1 MKVTGDQRLPPDLF
15 FFFFDPRWCLTGDDA
30 NQISKSMHTFMES
43 IRLQDGTES
52 AASFNPLVEPPKKK
66 QKKEKPDPVDTV
78 PNRQATSL
86 LESLRSNNPHQYG
99 GSREEVIEE
108 SNPDEP
114 GTLLMQDLVRIT
126 IAATENEVGDF
137 VNLCYEFTRRTT
149 NYDGSAYCFA
159 ITRKLLEQMEF
170 ESDEME
176 SDMCRAM
183 HKHRPDPSMTLWL
196 EQWLINHVAFEN
208 GAVRACRVHPCIG
221 HIVWFQDSR
230 ACSQVAMQTYSGY
243 VSESRWDHFGK
254 NAVQGDPRDFSGV
267 YTLSKHNQVGGLK
280 PLTTLDFKI
289 LPTNPNEDRDMHH
302 WITYVDRKL
311 FHVIQPGIRSRQHI
325 ELDEPYKIH
334 LDGVSDCELYG
345 YKPWIPFEKGKH
357 GEVSTRMRRTR
368 RKAVLD
374 FCKRTFSKDRPAQV
388 RAGVKPVPGA
398 CLYFFFL
405 SVYSVCCPCSSMC
418 PRFVSFWLRSCL

>member
-1 MKVTGDQRLPPDLF
+1 MKVTGDQRLPPDLV

-30 NQISKSMHTFMES
+30 NKISRSMHTFMES
-43 IRLQDGTES
+43 LRLQDGNDS
-52 AASFNPLVEPPKKK
+52 AASFNPLAEPPKKK
-66 QKKEKPDPVDTV
+66 QKTEKPDPVDTV

-86 LESLRSNNPHQYG
+86 LEALRSNNPHLYG

-126 IAATENEVGDF
+126 IAAAKQGVGDF
-137 VNLCYEFTRRTT
+137 VNLCYDVTRRTT

-159 ITRKLLEQMEF
+159 ITRKLLEEMEF
-170 ESDEME
+170 SSDEIE
-176 SDMCRAM
+176 GDMCRAM
-183 HKHRPDPSMTLWL
+183 HKDRPDPSATLWL
-196 EQWLINHVAFEN
+196 EQWLINHVAFDR
-208 GAVRACRVHPCIG
+208 GARPACRVYPCIG
-221 HIVWFQDSR
+221 HIVQFQDSR
-230 ACSQVAMQTYSGY
+230 ACSQVAMQTYGGY

-254 NAVQGDPRDFSGV
+254 NAVQGDPRDYSGV

-289 LPTNPNEDRDMHH
+289 LPTDPNEDRDMHH
-302 WITYVDRKL
+302 WLTYCDRKL
-311 FHVIQPGIRSRQHI
+311 FHVIKPGIRSRRDI

-345 YKPWIPFEKGKH
+345 YKPFIPFELGKN
-357 GEVSTRMRRTR
+357 GEVSIRMKRTR

-374 FCKRTFSKDRPAQV
+374 FCKRTFSRDRPAQV
-388 RAGVKPVPGA
+388 RAGVKPVRWA
-398 CLYFFFL
+398 C
-405 SVYSVCCPCSSMC
+405 C
-418 PRFVSFWLRSCL
+418 FVLFKCL